1 MRNIKEIR
9 KLAERNDPKDYVKEP
24 DSDDEVKDIEP
35 RVKSQ
40 KKFVDMHKKASDDE
54 MADHPVDTEN
64 QYKSSLKQTSP
75 DGNNAGGEK
84 NPPKQGGSKNYMDV
98 RKKMKENVE
107 VEKEE
112 EIETIDEMVSSGNM
126 KLNDGSMVSLSSA
139 QAKKVN
145 DVIASLNPENRKKM
159 ESEMKKDKKSF
170 TKMLSFVKS
179 QD

>member
-1 MRNIKEIR
+1 MRNLKQIR
-9 KLAERNDPKDYVKEP
+9 KLVERNDPEDYVKEP

-40 KKFVDMHKKASDDE
+40 KKFVNMHKKASDE
-54 MADHPVDTEN
+54 KTADHPVATKN
-64 QYKSSLKQTSP
+64 QYKSSLKTTSP
-75 DGNNAGGEK
+75 DGDNAGGEM

-107 VEKEE
+107 VEEDLEE
-112 EIETIDEMVSSGNM
+112 LEEMVSAGNM
-126 KLNDGSMVSLSSA
+126 KLNDGTMVSLSSA
-139 QAKKVN
+139 DAKKVN
-145 DVIASLNPENRKKM
+145 DVISSLNPENRKKM

-170 TKMLSFVKS
+170 EKMLSFVKS